1 MGYIANDG
9 NWYSHKETPL
19 EYALRKAR
27 NATAYNTPHVGRDG
41 HVYTRKE
48 TPQEYWRRKLLG
60 RSFSGSPRRIV

>member
-9 NWYSHKETPL
+9 NWYTHKETPY
-19 EYALRKAR
+19 EYALRKVR
-27 NATAYNTPHVGRDG
+27 NAAKHRAPYVANDG

-48 TPQEYWRRKLLG
+48 TREEYIARKLLG